1 MEKEDRLRELQ
12 ERMLTG
18 HCAESRTA
26 IHNSGGNIDKIMA
39 TFWYYIRECTRKDFP
54 TLPMLRTL
62 FAGGITEPYG
72 GYIDKQGEVVACR
85 RMVFY
90 GASRCQCTTTAYN
103 IYQCWLRHES
113 ELVVRMADHSHLH
126 IDCFEHSQLVLH
138 VESSTCKAVVKLYG
152 NAKLTTSGHTECITV
167 RHMGQETYEE
177 KN

>member
-1 MEKEDRLRELQ
+1 MDKENRLRKLQ

-26 IHNSGGNIDKIMA
+26 IHNSGGNIAKIMA

-54 TLPMLRTL
+54 TLPMLRNL
-62 FAGGITEPYG
+62 FAEGITEPYG
-72 GYIDKQGEVVACR
+72 GYIDKQGEVVAQR
-85 RMVFY
+85 RMAFY

-138 VESSTCKAVVKLYG
+138 AESSTCMAVVKLYG
-152 NAKLTTSGHTECITV
+152 NAKITTSGHTECITV
-167 RHMGQETYEE
+167 RHMNAETYEE
-177 KN
+177 NN